1 MPSLKKN
8 FHKKKMEK
16 DFYIGRG
23 FEHDSEF
30 KSSGHSFEQL
40 VLHFYSVILAKTLKP
55 RAPCAFGNL

>member
-1 MPSLKKN
+1 
-8 FHKKKMEK
+8 MEK